1 VNTIDLSVFVEFG
14 VGLAGFSGVVVAF
27 GLRSGTLNDY
37 DQFRVILLVF
47 SSLFPA
53 FVGTLPAVLDGF
65 GIFGAAAWRIMG
77 TSLVFGLAAFAVLPF
92 VLLRG
97 LSPDARSSLSPT
109 VWYFGIGG
117 TVVALVWNGLN
128 LIGWPSPLSLGP
140 IVASMVWLLL
150 QASVMFLRLLLFRI
164 GN

>member
-27 GLRSGTLNDY
+27 GLRSGALNDY
-37 DQFRVILLVF
+37 DRFRVVLLLF

-77 TSLVFGLAAFAVLPF
+77 TSLLFGLAAFVVLPF
-92 VLLRG
+92 VLRRG
-97 LSPDARSSLSPT
+97 MSPDARSNLSPT
-109 VWYFGIGG
+109 VWVFGIGG
-117 TVVALVWNGLN
+117 TVVAFVWNGLN
-128 LIGWPSPLSLGP
+128 LMGWPSPLSLGP
-140 IVASMVWLLL
+140 VIASMVWLLF
-150 QASVMFLRLLLFRI
+150 QASIMFLRLLLFRI